1 MSDLPTP
8 VPGLGSLA
16 CYPLLVWSSDITFIQ
31 GTEIRHLYLSTSC
44 PHGRIPR
51 IIANVLGVSASLPE
65 SCLLFCCSKYEPLK
79 CKIITQPRHSKKRNV
94 DRMIL
99 GENKTALKVA
109 RKRQKMNIRTYLLLY
124 WKPESWRPWRLCH
137 QTSSFRISC
146 YSSFMFLSFFILS
159 FYENI
164 RKYLLTINNIIIT
177 LTCTND
183 VNF

>member
-8 VPGLGSLA
+8 VPGQPRLLPPPRLIIRYHLHSGNWNPSFVFVNLV
-16 CYPLLVWSSDITFIQ
+16 PLW
-31 GTEIRHLYLSTSC
+31 LYTSHNRQCTWGLSQ
-44 PHGRIPR
+44 
-51 IIANVLGVSASLPE
+51 SLPE

-109 RKRQKMNIRTYLLLY
+109 RKRQKMKIRTYLLLY